1 MFRILVVDDDPAGAY
16 LLKELMQNVHHAYEL
31 HFVGDGFEAL
41 DFLHT
46 RGRFASARRPNLILL
61 DVNMPRLG
69 GLETLSAIK
78 SDPELCLIPVIML
91 STASDPNEVRKSYQA
106 HAACYVEKPSD
117 LARSVKL
124 VKAIEDFWMEFAA
137 RYSGEEDCQLTDCKG
152 KNSTMLSRGA
162 DSGPGIASPAVEVR
176 SRATMSSKDSPVK
189 NNETPSGTSG
199 CAEHDRLLD
208 DFGIAVR
215 ELLSLHEQQFR
226 AISAGEGEYERFDIL
241 IHMAN
246 EEKQLAKYAYLR
258 HVEEH
263 GCSKL

>member
-41 DFLHT
+41 DFLRC
-46 RGRFASARRPNLILL
+46 RGKYAAARRPNLILL
-61 DVNMPRLG
+61 DINMPRLG

-78 SDPELCLIPVIML
+78 SDPDLCLIPVIML

-106 HAACYVEKPSD
+106 
-117 LARSVKL
+117 RSVKL
-124 VKAIEDFWMEFAA
+124 VKAIEAFWMEFAA
-137 RYSGEEDCQLTDCKG
+137 RYSGEDDCQSIDCKAKSATLVAG
-152 KNSTMLSRGA
+152 GD
-162 DSGPGIASPAVEVR
+162 DSGPGIASEAAEVR
-176 SRATMSSKDSPVK
+176 SRATMSMKDSPVK

-208 DFGIAVR
+208 EFGKAVR
-215 ELLSLHEQQFR
+215 ALLNLHEQQFE
-226 AISAGEGEYERFDIL
+226 AISEGEGEYERFDIL

-263 GCSKL
+263 GCSKF

>member
-1 MFRILVVDDDPAGAY
+1 MFRILVVDDDPAGTY

-31 HFVGDGFEAL
+31 YFVSDGMEAL
-41 DFLHT
+41 DFLYS
-46 RGRFASARRPNLILL
+46 RGEFSAARRPNLILL
-61 DVNMPRLG
+61 DMNMPRMG

-78 SDPELCLIPVIML
+78 SDPELCPIPVIML
-91 STASDPNEVRKSYQA
+91 STASDPQEVRRSYQA
-106 HAACYVEKPSD
+106 HAACYVEKPSN

-124 VKAIEDFWMEFAA
+124 VKAIEAFWMEFAA
-137 RYSGEEDCQLTDCKG
+137 RYSGEDDCQLADCKG
-152 KNSTMLSRGA
+152 KNSTMYSDA
-162 DSGPGIASPAVEVR
+162 SDSGPGIASDSAEVR
-176 SRATMSSKDSPVK
+176 GRVRMSITDSPVR
-189 NNETPSGTSG
+189 NIQRPSGMPG

-215 ELLSLHEQQFR
+215 ELLALHEQQFR
-226 AISAGEGEYERFDIL
+226 AISAGEGEFERFDIL

-258 HVEEH
+258 HVEDH

>member
-41 DFLHT
+41 DFLRC
-46 RGRFASARRPNLILL
+46 RGKYPAARRPNLILL

-78 SDPELCLIPVIML
+78 SDPDLCLIPVIML

-124 VKAIEDFWMEFAA
+124 VKAIEAFWMEFAS
-137 RYSGEEDCQLTDCKG
+137 RYSGEDDCQSIDSKAKSAAMISG
-152 KNSTMLSRGA
+152 GA

-176 SRATMSSKDSPVK
+176 SRATMSIKDPPLK
-189 NNETPSGTSG
+189 KNETPSGASG
-199 CAEHDRLLD
+199 CAEHDHLLD
-208 DFGIAVR
+208 EFGRAVR
-215 ELLSLHEQQFR
+215 ALLNLHEHQFQ
-226 AISAGEGEYERFDIL
+226 AISEGEGEYERFDIL

-263 GCSKL
+263 GCSKF